1 MLTSVRSFVRL
12 VQVCQKLS
20 IFVSLK
26 LKSSCCPLNFISSFS
41 QHSKHTWSDRRCLKY
56 FVYLLKIYF
65 CKFFLLSGQ
74 EHPHVL
80 NKHIP
85 EKYWQHSSENDQKS
99 VADDGGKR
107 MFSCPLK
114 CSSSFD
120 DKVELLAHFK
130 SVHGFS
136 DDIIQ
141 KVLRAHPTLSGPLAV
156 MEGAKKVEA

>member
-1 MLTSVRSFVRL
+1 MDKAQATFS
-12 VQVCQKLS
+12 KAS
-20 IFVSLK
+20 IQFYSNQF
-26 LKSSCCPLNFISSFS
+26 SSALCR
-41 QHSKHTWSDRRCLKY
+41 KH
-56 FVYLLKIYF
+56 FHYLLLGFTFLTNRATILRNQYSVKLYF
-65 CKFFLLSGQ
+65 CKCFLLSGQ

-141 KVLRAHPTLSGPLAV
+141 KVLRAHPTLSDPLAV

>member
-1 MLTSVRSFVRL
+1 
-12 VQVCQKLS
+12 
-20 IFVSLK
+20 
-26 LKSSCCPLNFISSFS
+26 
-41 QHSKHTWSDRRCLKY
+41 
-56 FVYLLKIYF
+56 
-65 CKFFLLSGQ
+65 
-74 EHPHVL
+74 
-80 NKHIP
+80 
-85 EKYWQHSSENDQKS
+85 
-99 VADDGGKR
+99 

-141 KVLRAHPTLSGPLAV
+141 KVLRAHPSLSGPLAV